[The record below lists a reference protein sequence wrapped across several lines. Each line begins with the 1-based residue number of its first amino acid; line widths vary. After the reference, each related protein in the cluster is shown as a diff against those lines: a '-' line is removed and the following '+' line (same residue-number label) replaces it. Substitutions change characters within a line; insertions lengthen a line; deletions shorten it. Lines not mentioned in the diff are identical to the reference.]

1 MLLAMTPGEIEAA
14 LQAAIARC
22 DAMNYPLNPQQQQ
35 ILRQVVLESLCK
47 EGLINSNRQ
56 EWQEINPLDELTL
69 EQRQSFLQFVREKE
83 RQERPWKVQLMNDWL
98 QERDSG
104 SVQFIR
110 DRFGLSWLNRIEPSH
125 FEKYVEI
132 DDEPPMKLKVGDRI
146 EVSNALWEWVQDEGP
161 CSRQW
166 FVCTVLQVNEVR
178 NGEDIITSCII
189 RLINTGME
197 YEIQGI
203 YQWNRYYWRWL
214 QR

>member
-1 MLLAMTPGEIEAA
+1 MTIE
-14 LQAAIARC
+14 R
-22 DAMNYPLNPQQQQ
+22 DK
-35 ILRQVVLESLCK
+35 VLEQHILQTEK
-47 EGLINSNRQ
+47 KAA
-56 EWQEINPLDELTL
+56 EL
-69 EQRQSFLQFVREKE
+69 
-83 RQERPWKVQLMNDWL
+83 
-98 QERDSG
+98 
-104 SVQFIR
+104 
-110 DRFGLSWLNRIEPSH
+110 
-125 FEKYVEI
+125 
-132 DDEPPMKLKVGDRI
+132 KLKVGDRI

>member
-1 MLLAMTPGEIEAA
+1 MTPGEIEAA

-22 DAMNYPLNPQQQQ
+22 DAINCPLNPQQQQ
-35 ILRQVVLESLCK
+35 ILRQVVLESLYK
-47 EGLINSNRQ
+47 EGLLTSNRQ

-83 RQERPWKVQLMNDWL
+83 QQDRPWKIQLMNDWL

-110 DRFGLSWLNRIEPSH
+110 DRFGLSWLNRIKPSH

-166 FVCTVLQVNEVR
+166 FACTVLQIGETH
-178 NGEDIITSCII
+178 NGEDIVTSCII

-214 QR
+214 

>member
-1 MLLAMTPGEIEAA
+1 MHLAG
-14 LQAAIARC
+14 
-22 DAMNYPLNPQQQQ
+22 D
-35 ILRQVVLESLCK
+35 LR
-47 EGLINSNRQ
+47 
-56 EWQEINPLDELTL
+56 
-69 EQRQSFLQFVREKE
+69 
-83 RQERPWKVQLMNDWL
+83 
-98 QERDSG
+98 
-104 SVQFIR
+104 
-110 DRFGLSWLNRIEPSH
+110 
-125 FEKYVEI
+125 
-132 DDEPPMKLKVGDRI
+132 DEPALADPGLAGDHHDQCATGAGRHPRLAQHLELADVGDRI

-178 NGEDIITSCII
+178 NGEDIVNSCII